1 MRRRKNP
8 ALVGVLGLLVLGACT
23 DRPSPTA
30 AVVKPT
36 TAPSFDEAMQEAR
49 LPGRGITDR
58 YVAIGT
64 SISMGVGGDGVLAT
78 SQAGAWPS
86 QLAQL
91 LGKAFT
97 IPSIDPPGCG
107 APLVGPL
114 ASGRRLSGEG
124 AGRPDDNTAVCAPN
138 SPGVTLPANNV
149 AIDGAKTSDALFS
162 TTATY
167 PGTLRAGE
175 YARVLPPG
183 FTQVTA
189 MLVQR
194 PRMVSVELGG
204 NELLGVRRG
213 VYNSTVVVPMSTFK
227 PLYALVLGAV
237 SLSAREVVLV
247 GLVHDASRFPSFR
260 TGKELWDARTSFLPF
275 NVLVGEDCGTTNAT
289 NELFVPVRVP
299 TAVAHGVG
307 QAQAGAGPYTLTCDN
322 APSST
327 GIEDYVLTA
336 EEMGL
341 VNTQLA
347 QMNAFIKEQAS
358 RHGWAYFELEDLYGR
373 PDFKP
378 PFNATA
384 LMLDPATP
392 YGPYISLDGIH
403 PNAVGHHILA
413 QAAAAALTARYGAGL
428 TLTSAVNP

>member
-1 MRRRKNP
+1 MRRRNRNTMLC
-8 ALVGVLGLLVLGACT
+8 ALGMLALGGCA
-23 DRPSPTA
+23 DRQAPTA
-30 AVVKPT
+30 SLAKPNA
-36 TAPSFDEAMQEAR
+36 APSFDEAIQEAR

-58 YVAIGT
+58 YVAVGT
-64 SISMGVGGDGVLAT
+64 SISMGVGGDGVFAT
-78 SQAGAWPS
+78 SQAAAWPA

-97 IPSIDPPGCG
+97 IPSIDFPGCG
-107 APLVGPL
+107 APLAGPL
-114 ASGRRLSGEG
+114 ASGKRVSGED
-124 AGRPDDNTAVCAPN
+124 AGRKDDATAVCAPN
-138 SPGVTLPANNV
+138 SPGVTLPTNNV

-167 PGTLRAGE
+167 AGTLRGGE

-183 FTQVTA
+183 FTQATA

-227 PLYALVLGAV
+227 PLYALMLGAV
-237 SLSAREVVLV
+237 SLSAKEVVLV

-260 TGKELWDARTSFLPF
+260 AGLELWNARASFLPF
-275 NVLVGEDCGTTNAT
+275 NVIIGADCGTTNAT
-289 NELFVPVRVP
+289 NELFVPVLVP

-307 QAQAGAGPYTLTCDN
+307 QAQAGAGPYTMTCDN

-336 EEMGL
+336 EEMGM
-341 VNTQLA
+341 VNAQLA
-347 QMNAFIKEQAS
+347 EMNTFIKEQAE

-373 PDFKP
+373 ADLKP

-403 PNAVGHHILA
+403 PNAAGHHILA
-413 QAAAAALTARYGAGL
+413 EAAAAAMHVRYGA
-428 TLTSAVNP
+428 TLSAITP